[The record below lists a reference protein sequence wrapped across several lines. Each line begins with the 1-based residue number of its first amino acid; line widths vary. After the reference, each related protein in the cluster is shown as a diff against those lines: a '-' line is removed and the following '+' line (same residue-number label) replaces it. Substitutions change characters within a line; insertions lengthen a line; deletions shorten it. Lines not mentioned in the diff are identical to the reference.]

1 MFKASLAW
9 HKLGQ
14 GDLREELEKQEP
26 QEWSQ
31 AGATF
36 PQVPTKILK
45 LISAGVAGRAFE
57 DLSAVLATH
66 DEVMCWLVLC
76 QLSASHLKGGN
87 LN

>member
-9 HKLGQ
+9 PRLGP

-36 PQVPTKILK
+36 PQVPTKIPQAY
-45 LISAGVAGRAFE
+45 LIWMAGRVFE
-57 DLSAVLATH
+57 VFSAVLPSN
-66 DEVMCWLVLC
+66 VLASFM
-76 QLSASHLKGGN
+76 SA
-87 LN
+87 